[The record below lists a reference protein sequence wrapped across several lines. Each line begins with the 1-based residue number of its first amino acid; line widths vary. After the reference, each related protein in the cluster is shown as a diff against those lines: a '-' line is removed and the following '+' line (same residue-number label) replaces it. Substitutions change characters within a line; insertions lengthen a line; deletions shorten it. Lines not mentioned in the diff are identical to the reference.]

1 MGMPTLSSTFVPPL
15 SVIDPQIQLYDDIV
29 KNHPSLIEPFLNI
42 FLTSTEKDLEASQNT
57 LQYDLSLF
65 CTGDKKDM
73 KKFNR
78 LHRHLQLIDT
88 GNINMLLHPI
98 MRVFSDVKWTQFYFN
113 FLLRI
118 FFVIAFLLCF
128 SWYGYTYIDMTQC
141 TPLDFTNSSETPLES
156 TCAKGFK
163 GGGLLS
169 DFKTII
175 CTKNDSIYSQA
186 LKKYGYNN
194 VTLCDT
200 RVLAKCRKK
209 SWRSNAKK

>member
-1 MGMPTLSSTFVPPL
+1 
-15 SVIDPQIQLYDDIV
+15 
-29 KNHPSLIEPFLNI
+29 
-42 FLTSTEKDLEASQNT
+42 
-57 LQYDLSLF
+57 
-65 CTGDKKDM
+65 M

-141 TPLDFTNSSETPLES
+141 TPLNLDNSTELPLES

-163 GGGLLS
+163 GSGLLS
-169 DFKTII
+169 SFKTII
-175 CTKNDSIYSQA
+175 CTKNDEIYSQA
-186 LKKYGYNN
+186 LEMEKHGDNN
-194 VTLCDT
+194 VILCVG
-200 RVLAKCRKK
+200 VLTKCRKK
-209 SWRSNAKK
+209 SWRSDSEKYIEYCPNLNVFFLTSLFFSLQR